1 MKRYIKN
8 TARLIGIGLLFY
20 FAIVSKNIPE
30 AFAVTSLGDC
40 SSSLNITN
48 ETYTLT
54 GDITGTCTVTANN
67 ITIDGQDMYTIT
79 GDVVVGDI
87 AVTDFTLQEVVVSGS
102 VNGYV
107 EYGYDGA
114 NIIISNATTGNV
126 DARGGDYGN
135 AGDITITNATTGTIN
150 SSAGDYGNA
159 GDITITNATTGNVDA
174 NVGADGN
181 AGDITIT
188 NATTGNVDA
197 RGSESSFGNGGSGGD
212 ITITNATTGNVDA
225 RGGYSLDNGGSGGD
239 VTITNAT
246 TGNVDARGGESD
258 FDNGGSGGDIIIT
271 DSYTGIL
278 NTVGGTGSTNG
289 TPGTLTLQNTAPALT
304 VTPLTFNLASSATFD
319 TLFGTVS
326 ATDQVATTTATITD
340 DIVVTGTVGTT
351 PGDYDI
357 LYEITDTPI
366 SVTFNSVAT
375 SSATNTTSLTRTITR
390 LADATQVIEE
400 EAIIR
405 TQSGG
410 RRSSSR
416 NGENNNTEEEIGVE
430 ETTTNTHAT
439 SAPTF
444 TTTLSNGSEEPSVK
458 ELQTLLNNINFT
470 LATEGAGSP
479 GNETNYYGKLTTN
492 AVQRFQ
498 EVFDITPA
506 DGILNQQTR
515 DWFNLIIIFR

>member
-114 NIIISNATTGNV
+114 NIIIS
-126 DARGGDYGN
+126 
-135 AGDITITNATTGTIN
+135 
-150 SSAGDYGNA
+150 
-159 GDITITNATTGNVDA
+159 
-174 NVGADGN
+174 
-181 AGDITIT
+181 
-188 NATTGNVDA
+188 
-197 RGSESSFGNGGSGGD
+197 
-212 ITITNATTGNVDA
+212 
-225 RGGYSLDNGGSGGD
+225 
-239 VTITNAT
+239 NAT